1 MPRVLINR
9 EAVGPFKHQRKR
21 SKDVV
26 LAGDISDKITELIRL
41 AGWTEQLNQLEVS
54 CAEANK
60 TSSSSSG
67 KINTVRS
74 SNSKS
79 SVFFNGRGRVGGD
92 YDYTR
97 SSKGG
102 ASQVCESSTSS
113 DLSLTTTTTSDDIVI
128 TSDISQL
135 TLEDNKP

>member
-26 LAGDISDKITELIRL
+26 LAGDISNKITELIRL
-41 AGWTEQLNQLEVS
+41 AGWTEQLNQLEDS
-54 CAEANK
+54 CAEASK
-60 TSSSSSG
+60 TVSSFSG
-67 KINTVRS
+67 KGNTDRL

-79 SVFFNGRGRVGGD
+79 GVSFNGRGHLGGD
-92 YDYTR
+92 CDSTR
-97 SSKGG
+97 SKDI
-102 ASQVCESSTSS
+102 ASRLCESSTSS
-113 DLSLTTTTTSDDIVI
+113 DLSSTNTNTSTSDDIVI

-135 TLEDNKP
+135 TLEEKP